1 MIKYR
6 GLDELVSNQKE
17 KQHSF
22 QEIPLL
28 INGNILLEKGQGGN
42 YVSC

>member
-1 MIKYR
+1 M
-6 GLDELVSNQKE
+6 LLNQKN

-28 INGNILLEKGQGGN
+28 INNDTLKIFFCQAPIYEAKKGN
-42 YVSC
+42 YGC